1 MADNKLFYSKT
12 FIKNLLIVRALLKTD
27 YEAPKTSQQ
36 ILHEVEGNFKKFFPD
51 EKFAEKTATISRHVR
66 DMNQSGLFSIKVH
79 PDNKRGYFNA
89 RQILTTAEASVM
101 GAAIYQTA
109 SLTVDEKKDFF
120 DKIKLATDTD
130 GGSII
135 YSFEQQIKSEEKLH
149 RKIFQASLP
158 KIKTICKAIVESKK
172 LTFYLRQDS
181 LSKEGRQV
189 TASPYFVVVKDNE
202 LYLAAK
208 VDDSPKLTDFKLAL
222 MSRLEICKDE
232 FRADRNFSLNRHLS
246 ETCKDE
252 PKVELK
258 ISFPES
264 FIEKVIEQFELNRIR
279 TFAPVRKFSDG
290 EWQFHATIFVS
301 ENDVLYQWLRQNC
314 NKVNVHSPISVQKS
328 LKAQLQ
334 KALSIL

>member
-1 MADNKLFYSKT
+1 
-12 FIKNLLIVRALLKTD
+12 
-27 YEAPKTSQQ
+27 
-36 ILHEVEGNFKKFFPD
+36 
-51 EKFAEKTATISRHVR
+51 
-66 DMNQSGLFSIKVH
+66 
-79 PDNKRGYFNA
+79 
-89 RQILTTAEASVM
+89 M

-109 SLTVDEKKDFF
+109 SLTADEKKDFF
-120 DKIKLATDTD
+120 NKIKLATDTD

-149 RKIFQASLP
+149 RKIFQTSLP
-158 KIKTICKAIVESKK
+158 KIQTICKAIVESKK

-181 LSKEGRQV
+181 LSKEGRQI

-208 VDDSPKLTDFKLAL
+208 VGDSPKLTDFKLAL